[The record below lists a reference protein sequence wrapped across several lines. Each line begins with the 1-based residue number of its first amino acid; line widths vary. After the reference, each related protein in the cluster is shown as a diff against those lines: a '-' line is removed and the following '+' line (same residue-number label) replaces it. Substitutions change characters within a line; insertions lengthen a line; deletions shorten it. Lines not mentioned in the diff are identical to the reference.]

1 MGEGRGEMEVGRS
14 GCGRNGL
21 EGVVVWMAAGMEG
34 GRERGVWSKVEIR
47 IGVGWI

>member
-1 MGEGRGEMEVGRS
+1 MEVGRS

-34 GRERGVWSKVEIR
+34 LVVSKGGRERGVWSEVEIR